1 MERKTMNKNALR
13 SIRLITSAYL
23 ELISEMPIEK
33 VSVTKIVERADLNRS
48 TFYAHFTCPQ
58 DVLDRLQ
65 NEAIEN
71 IMKIV
76 NDVTLG
82 RFLQNPMPLLSRV
95 AEFIEERKDHYRIIV
110 KNQPAWGFLNR
121 LKEILVERML
131 QDVETLREAKNPLI
145 IQANLRFF
153 AGGYISLFHDWILGE
168 LDMSLEDMTKMT
180 ARTISGGISTFL

>member
-1 MERKTMNKNALR
+1 MNKNALR

-65 NEAIEN
+65 N
-71 IMKIV
+71 
-76 NDVTLG
+76 DVTLG

-95 AEFIEERKDHYRIIV
+95 AEFIEERKDYYRIIV
-110 KNQPAWGFLNR
+110 KNQPAWGFLNS